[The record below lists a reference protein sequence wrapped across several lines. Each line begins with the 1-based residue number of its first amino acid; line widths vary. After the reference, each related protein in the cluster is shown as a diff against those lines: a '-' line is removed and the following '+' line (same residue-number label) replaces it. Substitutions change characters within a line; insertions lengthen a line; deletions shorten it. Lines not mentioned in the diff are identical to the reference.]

1 MSKSI
6 IYFGTEGRGEAGH
19 YPRGINCYLSIE
31 DCNYIY
37 EIDKFE
43 EFPADGFFR
52 WREFVGY
59 GVPFSPD
66 DNRGGSKTIVLVEHG
81 ESADEVIEAIKNYPF
96 LMRQFSRV
104 NEMYNLKIPFL

>member
-1 MSKSI
+1 MSKRV
-6 IYFGTEGRGEAGH
+6 IYFGTEGCGHAGH
-19 YPRGINCYLSIE
+19 YPRGINCELSHE
-31 DCNYIY
+31 DHECIR

-66 DNRGGSKTIVLVEHG
+66 DTRGGSKTIVLVEHG
-81 ESADEVIEAIKNYPF
+81 LSAGEVIEAIKNDPF
-96 LMRQFSRV
+96 LVRQFSRV